1 MEGEKMRVLNMVS
14 EGKISVD
21 EALKVIEALE
31 APIDDKSRQ
40 SVTKAKWLKIRVGDT
55 KTGKSKV
62 SVNLP
67 MGLVDW
73 ALRTGNRFV
82 GADLDG
88 AGVDLNELRNAI
100 NYGLRGKIVDVTDE
114 EKGEQVELVV
124 E

>member
-1 MEGEKMRVLNMVS
+1 MRVLNMVS

-40 SVTKAKWLKIRVGDT
+40 SATKAKWLKIRVGDT

-82 GADLDG
+82 GADLHG
-88 AGVDLNELRNAI
+88 AGVHLNELRNAI